1 MLGETRCLEL
11 VDAALKACESD
22 QAEVIV
28 WAQDTALTR
37 FADSTIHQN
46 VAEANAMVSVR
57 AVLGKRTGVARGN
70 QLSADDVQGVARRA
84 LELARVAAE
93 DPKFVSLPG
102 PEQYPKVQT
111 YSEATAASTPESRA
125 EAIRAI
131 AAIAAKHNCRASG
144 SFAAD
149 KGEIAIGNSLG
160 IRAYA
165 PTTDASLIT
174 VVAGDDSSGYAEWR
188 GTDLAQLDATHLA
201 ETAARKCVD
210 GRGAEA
216 IEPGDYTVI
225 LEPLAVG
232 DMLFMLAYMGMG
244 AMAFQEGR
252 SFMSERIGEKIAGDN
267 ITIWDD
273 ATDPRQRAIPFDWE
287 GVAKH
292 KVTIIESGVARGPVY
307 DSYTAHKEG
316 RKSTG
321 HAFPAPNT
329 FGPAPT
335 HLFLACSAG
344 SQTCGPGATVEQMIA
359 STERGLLVTRFH
371 YTNIVHEKQTIFTG
385 MTRDGTFL
393 IEGGKISRPVKNLR
407 FTQSILGALSDVQM
421 IGQGGQ
427 LTEYAYAPALKI
439 GKFAFTS

>member
-1 MLGETRCLEL
+1 MLGETRCLQL
-11 VDAALKACESD
+11 VDAALKACDCD

-28 WAQDTALTR
+28 WAQETALTR
-37 FADSTIHQN
+37 FAESAIHQN

-70 QLSADDVQGVARRA
+70 QLNPDDVRGVARRA

-93 DPKFVSLPG
+93 DPKFVSLPA
-102 PEQYPKVQT
+102 PEPYPKVQT

-125 EAIRAI
+125 EAIRGI
-131 AAIAAKHNCRASG
+131 AAIAAKHACRVSG
-144 SFAAD
+144 AYAAD
-149 KGEIAIGNSLG
+149 KSEIAIGNSLG

-174 VVAGDDSSGYAEWR
+174 VVADDDSSGYAEWR
-188 GTDLAQLDATHLA
+188 GTDLAQLDAEHLA
-201 ETAARKCVD
+201 EIAARKCAD

-216 IEPGDYTVI
+216 IAPGDYTVI

-252 SFMSERIGEKIAGDN
+252 SFMSGRIGEKLAGEN

-287 GVAKH
+287 GVAKRR
-292 KVTIIESGVARGPVY
+292 VTIIENGIARGPVY

-335 HLFLACSAG
+335 HIFLGDGDAS
-344 SQTCGPGATVEQMIA
+344 VEQMVA

-393 IEGGKISRPVKNLR
+393 IENGRIARPVKNLR
-407 FTQSILGALSDVQM
+407 FTQSILSALSDVQM
-421 IGQGGQ
+421 IGKGGQ

-439 GKFAFTS
+439 ERFAFTS

>member
-1 MLGETRCLEL
+1 MLGETRCLQL
-11 VDAALKACESD
+11 VDAALKACQAD

-28 WAQDTALTR
+28 WAQETALTR
-37 FADSTIHQN
+37 FAESAIHQN

-70 QLSADDVQGVARRA
+70 QLHADDVRGVARRA

-93 DPKFVSLPG
+93 DPKFVSLPA
-102 PEQYPKVQT
+102 PEPYPKVQT

-125 EAIRAI
+125 EAIRTI
-131 AAIAAKHNCRASG
+131 AAIAAKHACRVSG
-144 SFAAD
+144 AYAAD
-149 KGEIAIGNSLG
+149 KSEIAIGNSLG

-174 VVAGDDSSGYAEWR
+174 VVADDDSSGYAEWR
-188 GTDLAQLDATHLA
+188 GTDLAQLDAEHLA
-201 ETAARKCVD
+201 EIAARKCAD
-210 GRGAEA
+210 GRGAQA
-216 IEPGDYTVI
+216 IAPGDYTVI

-252 SFMSERIGEKIAGDN
+252 SFMSGRIGEKLAGEN

-273 ATDPRQRAIPFDWE
+273 ATDARQRAIPFDWE
-287 GVAKH
+287 GVAKRR
-292 KVTIIESGVARGPVY
+292 VTIIENGIARGPVY

-329 FGPAPT
+329 FGPAPI
-335 HLFLACSAG
+335 HVFLGDGDAS
-344 SQTCGPGATVEQMIA
+344 VEQMVA
-359 STERGLLVTRFH
+359 STERGLLITRFH

-393 IEGGKISRPVKNLR
+393 IENGRIARPVKNLR

-421 IGQGGQ
+421 IGKGGQ
-427 LTEYAYAPALKI
+427 LTEYAYVPALKI
-439 GKFAFTS
+439 GRFAFTS